1 MAAAG
6 GVVPVPGFSPDNKR
20 IIDPVAFLESVLEG
34 LDGVKA
40 LFDRAAAAGV
50 APIFAEKAQEL
61 GNLRN
66 GKNSKTF
73 QTIPVMGMVRLST
86 STLNN
91 CCFFDSFL
99 TSMSPKYRTLPIEN
113 RPTVFN
119 LFRRWCANNTARI
132 LAVKPEMANK
142 LSPRVNNAIT
152 NANHT
157 NSQFVEDVQNV
168 KKEIETNTGWII
180 GWYFGVNVIYI
191 YNPPE
196 LPIGELPRYN
206 ISCQT
211 AYQSPECKTIII
223 RQGVGHFEP
232 IGILGLTMGKYNEA
246 TSTFLFDWTD
256 KALCALKVFADTCDD
271 TNPQTVYKKWEVPV
285 DCEESPSVI
294 AARQELIVQP
304 AEIEAYAAE
313 MKVARN
319 AAIAAK
325 AIRDAARAAKA
336 AKSGKAG
343 NAGKP
348 AKVSTEAFS
357 QANINAAIAE
367 SLASNAGAAGAAG
380 AETNM
385 LAQFNAAQAAA
396 AAAAAKEIAE
406 NKAQEE
412 ALAAAGG
419 GGGAAAGGGGGGG
432 GAAAGGVT
440 SVLRALRPRGPKKGG
455 ARKTRKLKRRT
466 QRRTSKKS
474 KKTRRY

>member
-20 IIDPVAFLESVLEG
+20 IVDPVAFLESVLEG
-34 LDGVKA
+34 LDGVKV
-40 LFDRAAAAGV
+40 LFDRAAAAGA
-50 APIFAEKAQEL
+50 APIFSEKAQEL

-86 STLNN
+86 STVNN

-99 TSMSPKYRTLPIEN
+99 TSMSPKYRTLPIDN

-119 LFRRWCANNTARI
+119 LFRRWCANNTGRI
-132 LAVKPEMANK
+132 LAVKPEMADK
-142 LSPRVNNAIT
+142 LSPTVNNAIT

-157 NSQFVEDVQNV
+157 NSQFVEDVQNL

-191 YNPPE
+191 YNPLQ
-196 LPIGELPRYN
+196 LPVGELPRYN

-211 AYQSPECKTIII
+211 AYQSPECKTVII

-232 IGILGLTMGKYNEA
+232 IGVLGLTMGKYNEA

-271 TNPQTVYKKWEVPV
+271 MNPQTVYKKWEVPV

-294 AARQELIVQP
+294 AARQELINQP

-336 AKSGKAG
+336 GKAG
-343 NAGKP
+343 KSVKGIKAAAAPKGN
-348 AKVSTEAFS
+348 FS
-357 QANINAAIAE
+357 QANLNAAIAA
-367 SLASNAGAAGAAG
+367 SLAPNAGA

-412 ALAAAGG
+412 LL
-419 GGGAAAGGGGGGG
+419 AAAGGGGGGG
-432 GAAAGGVT
+432 GAAASGAS
-440 SVLRALRPRGPKKGG
+440 SVLRTLRPRGLKGG
-455 ARKTRKLKRRT
+455 ARKTRKQKRRT
-466 QRRTSKKS
+466 HRRTQKKS